1 MMEVLPG
8 HGRHVF
14 VVGRHHL
21 GCNVI
26 HPGWV
31 SYKKKCIKLKAVGYT
46 HVLLECATAPGTVV
60 DMDQYIAFLNYSA
73 GFNCC
78 YLTEHSHFVLINFIS

>member
-1 MMEVLPG
+1 MTMMEVLPG

-60 DMDQYIAFLNYSA
+60 DNGPI
-73 GFNCC
+73 CC
-78 YLTEHSHFVLINFIS
+78 ISKLQCQF